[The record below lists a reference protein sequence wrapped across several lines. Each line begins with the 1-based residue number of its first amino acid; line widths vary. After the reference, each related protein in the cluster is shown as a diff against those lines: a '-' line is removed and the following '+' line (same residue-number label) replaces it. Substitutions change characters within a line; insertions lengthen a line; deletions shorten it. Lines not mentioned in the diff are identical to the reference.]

1 VGVVV
6 EAQPAVRF
14 TSVYCLVSNQIRL
27 AYMEPDG
34 AGARRDTSS
43 GHTPEN
49 GLDTKL
55 PVTLSAISTPQTQL
69 HRNGF
74 PVLFS
79 VHSPATPLPLQFL
92 SFFKRISAFHFAIS
106 LNCWKTR

>member
-1 VGVVV
+1 MGVVV